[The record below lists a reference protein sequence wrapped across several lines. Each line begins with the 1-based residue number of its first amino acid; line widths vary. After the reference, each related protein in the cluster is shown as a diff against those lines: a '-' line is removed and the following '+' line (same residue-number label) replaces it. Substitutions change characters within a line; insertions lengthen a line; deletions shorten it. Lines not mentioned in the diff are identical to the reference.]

1 MNPLCLGFLFVGN
14 THMEAD
20 HPTTPPGQTAKT
32 AAYFAKD
39 IAVASTNKCTSATRL
54 ATEID

>member
-1 MNPLCLGFLFVGN
+1 
-14 THMEAD
+14 MEAD

-54 ATEID
+54 AMEID